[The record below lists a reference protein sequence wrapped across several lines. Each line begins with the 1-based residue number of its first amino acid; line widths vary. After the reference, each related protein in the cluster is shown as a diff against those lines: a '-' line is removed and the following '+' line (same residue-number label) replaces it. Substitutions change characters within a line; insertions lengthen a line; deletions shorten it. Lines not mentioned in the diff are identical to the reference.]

1 MATPNSYESAIK
13 DVKAGKKTEPLLTTV
28 WRILRLLKQ
37 DERKMVL
44 PLAIVTTISSIL
56 DLAGIAIVIPIVGVA
71 VKPEMVS
78 RSPRL
83 GQIYEWSGASSG
95 LEFVEY
101 ASILMLILVTAKVL
115 LSIAVQY
122 WQTKFAFVVAH
133 RLSGVMWD
141 YNFAQSLEN
150 VVNRS
155 SGKILTEIN
164 GWPMQFAKRG
174 LFGVIALASDFLIL
188 TAFGIALLMYKPL
201 IIVTIA
207 SIVGLG
213 SIFLRAFVKHRVAS
227 YSEIQKEEG
236 PKAMGVL
243 NNSVRGIREIV
254 TFNAVET
261 MKKEYLESNWINF
274 NVNSNLFLLNLIPKP
289 LYEWL
294 AILSISAA
302 IFISM
307 NMSIRNEDF
316 LSMLTFLALGS
327 YRMLPAV
334 SKISQ
339 RAIQIQSSAFVVEA
353 MEQGLA
359 FRKIQTEEAQK
370 NITSDAGIQS
380 GESISIELRN
390 LKFQYTGKKKATLED
405 LSFLFPAGQIT
416 AITGRSGSGKTT
428 LINCLMGL
436 NKPQSGEIVIHAKT
450 SDKSWVLGEDLSRTN
465 WLKHTTFLSQQ
476 PFLFPGT
483 IRDNLTM
490 KIPTFQID
498 EERVSK
504 LIENLGMKSALEPEP
519 DAEPDTDATPTKSA
533 LDFVL
538 KDGGANL
545 SGGQQQRVGL
555 LRSIQV
561 RRPVMIL
568 DEATSD
574 LDSQTR
580 DAVFELLE
588 ERKREGCTILII
600 THDRKIVER
609 CDANLDLTPVKK

>member
-1 MATPNSYESAIK
+1 MATATSYETAIK
-13 DVKAGKKTEPLLTTV
+13 DVKGGKKTEPLLTTV
-28 WRILRLLKQ
+28 WRILRLLTQ
-37 DERKMVL
+37 EERKLVL
-44 PLAIVTTISSIL
+44 PLAIATSISSIL

-83 GQIYEWSGASSG
+83 SQIYEWSGASSG

-101 ASILMLILVTAKVL
+101 ASILMLILVTLKVL
-115 LSIAVQY
+115 LSISVQY
-122 WQTKFAFVVAH
+122 WQTKFAFIVAH

-150 VVNRS
+150 VINRS

-164 GWPMQFAKRG
+164 GWPMQFAKKG
-174 LFGVIALASDFLIL
+174 MFGVIALASDLLMVI
-188 TAFGIALLMYKPL
+188 AFGVALFLYKPL
-201 IIVTIA
+201 IVITIA

-213 SIFLRAFVKHRVAS
+213 SLILRSFVKHRVAN

-261 MKKEYLESNWINF
+261 MKQEYLESNWINF
-274 NVNSNLFLLNLIPKP
+274 KVNSNLFLLNLIPKP

-339 RAIQIQSSAFVVEA
+339 WAIEIQSSVFVVEA

-359 FRKIQTEEAQK
+359 FRQIQNEDAQM
-370 NITSDAGIQS
+370 NITSDADIQP
-380 GESISIELRN
+380 GECIGIELRN
-390 LKFQYTGKKKATLED
+390 LKFQYTGKNKATLED
-405 LSFLFPAGQIT
+405 LSFQFPAGQIT

-436 NKPQSGEIVIHAKT
+436 NKPQSGDIVIHAKN
-450 SDKSWVLGEDLSRTN
+450 SDKSWVLGEELSRTD

-483 IRDNLTM
+483 VRDNLTM
-490 KIPTFQID
+490 KIPTFELD
-498 EERVSK
+498 EERVSQ

-519 DAEPDTDATPTKSA
+519 DPDQDADDAPKSA
-533 LDFVL
+533 LDFIL

-574 LDSQTR
+574 LDTQTR

-588 ERKREGCTILII
+588 ERKREGCTILMI

-609 CDANLDLTPVKK
+609 CDANLDLTPLPK

>member
-1 MATPNSYESAIK
+1 MGE
-13 DVKAGKKTEPLLTTV
+13 E
-28 WRILRLLKQ
+28 
-37 DERKMVL
+37 
-44 PLAIVTTISSIL
+44 
-56 DLAGIAIVIPIVGVA
+56 
-71 VKPEMVS
+71 
-78 RSPRL
+78 
-83 GQIYEWSGASSG
+83 
-95 LEFVEY
+95 
-101 ASILMLILVTAKVL
+101 
-115 LSIAVQY
+115 
-122 WQTKFAFVVAH
+122 
-133 RLSGVMWD
+133 
-141 YNFAQSLEN
+141 
-150 VVNRS
+150 
-155 SGKILTEIN
+155 
-164 GWPMQFAKRG
+164 
-174 LFGVIALASDFLIL
+174 
-188 TAFGIALLMYKPL
+188 
-201 IIVTIA
+201 
-207 SIVGLG
+207 
-213 SIFLRAFVKHRVAS
+213 
-227 YSEIQKEEG
+227 EEG

-261 MKKEYLESNWINF
+261 MKQEYLKSNWINF
-274 NVNSNLFLLNLIPKP
+274 KVNSNLFLLNLIPKP

-339 RAIQIQSSAFVVEA
+339 WTIEIQSSVFVVEA

-359 FRKIQTEEAQK
+359 FRQIQTEDAQM
-370 NITSDAGIQS
+370 NITSDAGIQP
-380 GESISIELRN
+380 GESIGLELRN
-390 LKFQYTGKKKATLED
+390 LNFQYTGKKKATLED
-405 LSFLFPAGQIT
+405 LSFQFPAGQIT

-436 NKPQSGEIVIHAKT
+436 NKPQSGDIVIQAKN
-450 SDKSWVLGEDLSRTN
+450 SDKSWVLGEELSRTN

-483 IRDNLTM
+483 VRDNLTM
-490 KIPTFQID
+490 KIPTFDLD
-498 EERVSK
+498 EERVSQ
-504 LIENLGMKSALEPEP
+504 LIEKLGMKSALEPEP
-519 DAEPDTDATPTKSA
+519 DPDQDTGDTPTKSA

-538 KDGGANL
+538 NDGGANL

-574 LDSQTR
+574 LDTQTR

-588 ERKREGCTILII
+588 ERKREGCTILMI

-609 CDANLDLTPVKK
+609 CDANLDLTPLTK